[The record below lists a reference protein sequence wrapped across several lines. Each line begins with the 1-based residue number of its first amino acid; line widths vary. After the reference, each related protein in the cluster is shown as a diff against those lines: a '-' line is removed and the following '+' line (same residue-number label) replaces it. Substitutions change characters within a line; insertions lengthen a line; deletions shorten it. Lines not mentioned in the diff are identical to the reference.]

1 MFSSDKKF
9 RTEITEL
16 EEKETNCK
24 ERIHER
30 IYQFGKSFGVE
41 LSDKM
46 IKELQGIMNLN
57 SYHRN
62 FNREKTILLL
72 KKSVTP
78 VIQWLLIK
86 GKITNWVKKNFRIG
100 D

>member
-30 IYQFGKSFGVE
+30 IYQFGKSFGVVIVNGHE
-41 LSDKM
+41 IATFRKDIGKGRRPDAVKFTPD
-46 IKELQGIMNLN
+46 IKQD
-57 SYHRN
+57 
-62 FNREKTILLL
+62 
-72 KKSVTP
+72 
-78 VIQWLLIK
+78 
-86 GKITNWVKKNFRIG
+86 VKKAV
-100 D
+100 DD